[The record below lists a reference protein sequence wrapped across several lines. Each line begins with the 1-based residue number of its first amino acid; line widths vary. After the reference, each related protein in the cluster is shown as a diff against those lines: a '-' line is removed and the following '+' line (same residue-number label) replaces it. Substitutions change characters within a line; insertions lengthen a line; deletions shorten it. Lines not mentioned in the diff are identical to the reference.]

1 MLFRAHMRC
10 ILIIMIW
17 RLRWIEEDVDVDGG
31 VVGGDDDE
39 GAV

>member
-1 MLFRAHMRC
+1 MRC

-31 VVGGDDDE
+31 VGGR
-39 GAV
+39 G